1 MLTPLI
7 RVVGR
12 WTPER
17 GKASAGRPAQASLGD
32 VLAVWATIVGSEV
45 ARHAVPLERTGDS
58 LLVLTTSS
66 AWSNQL
72 SLLSGHI
79 LCALKEAEIGGIER
93 LRFRVGRLRRSS
105 NPRKAE
111 TSNGRGL
118 NPRASSTAPEFEPA
132 PAATLDDAVSRVR
145 ERLTRS
151 RDAKRAEGWNVCIKC
166 GVLLPEGDRCAPCTT
181 AELSQRS
188 ARVQRLMFDVPWL
201 GYSGIAELV
210 DGLSRDEYEANR
222 NALLAR
228 WWDAL
233 ERVRKTGK
241 LSPDGRER
249 QIASSYLLLRTGWEP
264 ERVTPAIARSQLGDE
279 LYGLIYEKH
288 HKKTGSDKKK

>member
-1 MLTPLI
+1 MLTPLF

-17 GKASAGRPAQASLGD
+17 GKASTGRWTEPSLGD
-32 VLAVWATIVGSEV
+32 VLAVWTAIVGEEV
-45 ARHAVPLERTGDS
+45 ARHAVPLERAGEA
-58 LLVLTTSS
+58 LLILTSSS

-105 NPRKAE
+105 NTRKAE
-111 TSNGRGL
+111 SSNGGGPH
-118 NPRASSTAPEFEPA
+118 PRAAVPECEPA
-132 PAATLDDAVSRVR
+132 PSATLDDAVLRVR
-145 ERLTRS
+145 ERLTKT
-151 RDAKRAEGWNVCIKC
+151 RDAKRAEGWNLCIKC
-166 GVLLPEGDRCAPCTT
+166 GALLPEGDRCAPCAT

-188 ARVQRLMFDVPWL
+188 ARVQRFMFDVPWL

-264 ERVTPAIARSQLGDE
+264 ERVTPVIARSQLGDE

-288 HKKTGSDKKK
+288 HQKSK